1 MFVQKKSRLNTI
13 ASRQAVAALLCVSAL
28 SLNACS
34 FPWSK
39 DPVEDFIQALND
51 ADATTAA
58 KHSSDPGATAEAL
71 QQLRD
76 NIGDTKLHV
85 SLLPGGEN
93 RTETTWTVPSGEE
106 LKTTGTAERDPD
118 SGLVKW
124 SPALLDEAAP
134 ADATFLYSTDRRVE
148 TPVVDRSGNK
158 LLSWTPV
165 TVISAG
171 PAQLGQA
178 TQIAHA
184 VSEVLPDVTPQWIEE
199 RINAAGGESTA
210 LFSLRDQDMATV
222 RARLQSIE
230 GLSMREE
237 GRLLSNSRELS
248 TPLDQGL
255 SDYWMEALDKGAGWS
270 LRAVSEQGEEILGS
284 AAPEH
289 IVRITTTLDLPMQAA
304 AQRAVDAESKPAAF
318 VAIGSGGDILA
329 VAQNAAASEQGSIAL
344 TGLFPPGS
352 TFKTVTTAGAL
363 TSGTVGPDDI
373 VDCPGT
379 AEIDGRIIPNDN
391 NFDLG
396 KVPMHTAFAQSC
408 NTTQG
413 FISQSFAPETMRD
426 TALSLGLGVDFD
438 SPGLTTVTG
447 SVPLTS
453 PGAARVEAAI
463 GQGEVLSSPFGLAL
477 MEASLANNGTM
488 ALPRLITSVDG
499 PGGFEVGAV
508 KADLQPAPLPEHTVE
523 SLRSMMKETVTTG
536 SAKTLSDIPDLGG
549 KTGTAETGSGGAHGW
564 FTGIAGDV
572 GFASFVENGDS
583 SAPAIAIAGT
593 WLRDDWRWK

>member
-1 MFVQKKSRLNTI
+1 M
-13 ASRQAVAALLCVSAL
+13 
-28 SLNACS
+28 
-34 FPWSK
+34 
-39 DPVEDFIQALND
+39 
-51 ADATTAA
+51 
-58 KHSSDPGATAEAL
+58 
-71 QQLRD
+71 
-76 NIGDTKLHV
+76 
-85 SLLPGGEN
+85 
-93 RTETTWTVPSGEE
+93 
-106 LKTTGTAERDPD
+106 
-118 SGLVKW
+118 
-124 SPALLDEAAP
+124 
-134 ADATFLYSTDRRVE
+134 
-148 TPVVDRSGNK
+148 
-158 LLSWTPV
+158 
-165 TVISAG
+165 
-171 PAQLGQA
+171 GQA
-178 TQIAHA
+178 AQIAHA

-210 LFSLRDQDMATV
+210 LFSLRSRDMDTV
-222 RARLQSIE
+222 RARLQSID

-237 GRLLSNSRELS
+237 SRLLSNSRELS
-248 TPLDQGL
+248 IPLDQGL

-499 PGGFEVGAV
+499 PGGFEVGALE
-508 KADLQPAPLPEHTVE
+508 ADHQPAPLPEHTVE